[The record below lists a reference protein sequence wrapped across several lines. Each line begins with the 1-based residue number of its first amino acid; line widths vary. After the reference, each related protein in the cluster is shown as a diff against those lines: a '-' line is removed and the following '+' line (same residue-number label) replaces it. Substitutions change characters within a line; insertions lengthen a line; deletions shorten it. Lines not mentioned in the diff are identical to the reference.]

1 MPIGERFCLSFFLL
15 KLTQK
20 MEFSP
25 HTIRLLFFG
34 SLAAGTETAISK
46 TSWHGGWFSLSPLFS
61 AFCSQL
67 ALLFHYPHSLLAGL
81 PYGQL
86 GLRFMLVFFCFTRT
100 EQFGP
105 FTGHT
110 AVAASPGEGIQPAQ
124 GARENI
130 RSDTSQSKKRARRMG
145 SGGRERGGRHDRV

>member
-1 MPIGERFCLSFFLL
+1 MPIGERFCLSFSLL

-25 HTIRLLFFG
+25 HTIRLLFYSKTLFEP
-34 SLAAGTETAISK
+34 LAAVTETTIFR
-46 TSWHGGWFSLSPLFS
+46 TSWYGGWFPLSTLVS

-67 ALLFHYPHSLLAGL
+67 ALLFHFTHSLLANL

-86 GLRFMLVFFCFTRT
+86 GLRFMLVFFCFLHSK
-100 EQFGP
+100 QFGP

-110 AVAASPGEGIQPAQ
+110 AVAASLGEGIHNRAWQPVRD
-124 GARENI
+124 ARENI
-130 RSDTSQSKKRARRMG
+130 RGDTS
-145 SGGRERGGRHDRV
+145 